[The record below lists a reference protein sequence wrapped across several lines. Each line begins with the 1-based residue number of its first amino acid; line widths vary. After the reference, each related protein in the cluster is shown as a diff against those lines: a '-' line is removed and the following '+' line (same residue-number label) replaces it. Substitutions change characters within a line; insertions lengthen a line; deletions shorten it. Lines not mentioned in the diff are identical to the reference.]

1 MHIVEFIDP
10 ACETCAQF
18 FPLVKQLLAENP
30 DRIRLSIRHV
40 AFHDGSDYAVRLLE
54 ASRKQDKYLPTLEA
68 LLASQAQWA
77 PHHTVQPDLVLQ
89 AISGVGLNIEQLLVD
104 MNAPEVAQRMEQD
117 RSDAVALKVTA
128 TPEYFVNGRPMPS
141 FGEQQLHVARQR
153 SAAKR
158 LLANGPPEGGPSS
171 HYGSD
176 SSAGRHAEP
185 GHRRVQFLLHLA
197 SHDGLLHVASRLGG
211 RGLVP
216 QRPGF
221 IRAGLG
227 RLEGCGVEPGR
238 QFLDFERIPTRLV
251 TAASCAGISAAS
263 VPHYC

>member
-1 MHIVEFIDP
+1 MSRKSQRNKATPKSQDPQASPPSRRGFVIGAVVAVLVAVVAGTLLFKDDRSQTSQGTSDANHDPLASAHSPMLGDAAARVHIVEFIDP

-89 AISGVGLNIEQLLVD
+89 AISGVGLNVEQLRVD
-104 MNAPEVAQRMEQD
+104 MNSPEVAQRMEQD
-117 RSDAVALKVTA
+117 RNDAMALKVTA

-141 FGEQQLHVARQR
+141 FGQQQL
-153 SAAKR
+153 
-158 LLANGPPEGGPSS
+158 LT
-171 HYGSD
+171 
-176 SSAGRHAEP
+176 
-185 GHRRVQFLLHLA
+185 
-197 SHDGLLHVASRLGG
+197 
-211 RGLVP
+211 LVSETL
-216 QRPGF
+216 Q
-221 IRAGLG
+221 
-227 RLEGCGVEPGR
+227 
-238 QFLDFERIPTRLV
+238 
-251 TAASCAGISAAS
+251 S
-263 VPHYC
+263 VH